1 MPLATPPPSPPLRAS
16 PIGMG
21 PSRDLS
27 LAKQAFE
34 ERDIALMIKSHDSS
48 MGGQQ
53 EQHAGNIGEGLMTNS
68 IKSLIFGGLD
78 GIITTFAI
86 ICAAVGADFSHKTVI
101 VMATAN
107 LVADAISM
115 GFGDA
120 LSEKA
125 EMDFVRR
132 EWNRESWE
140 MDENPDGEIKE
151 MVELYIEAGVSE
163 KDAIDIL
170 TTMAKYKKFFVEH
183 MMVVELGMMAPNENE
198 TTPWTKGAVTFI
210 SFVLFGSVPL
220 ISYTLFEAYG
230 ASQGLLFGMCCFF
243 TMIATFALGAVKGRL
258 ASTSTLASGALMMS
272 NGALA
277 AATAYLLGWG
287 LASAVTA
294 QHSSCN

>member
-1 MPLATPPPSPPLRAS
+1 MESPPPSPPLTALTVS
-16 PIGMG
+16 PGL
-21 PSRDLS
+21 SRNLV
-27 LAKQAFE
+27 LAKQAYQ

-53 EQHAGNIGEGLMTNS
+53 EQHAGNIGEGLMTQS
-68 IKSLIFGGLD
+68 IKSLVFGGLD

-115 GFGDA
+115 GLGDA

-151 MVELYIEAGVSE
+151 MIELYLEAGIE
-163 KDAIDIL
+163 HKDAVDIL
-170 TTMAKYKKFFVEH
+170 TIMSKYKKFFVEH
-183 MMVVELGMMAPNENE
+183 MMVVELGMMAPKENEE

-210 SFVLFGSVPL
+210 SFVIFGSVPL
-220 ISYTLFEAYG
+220 ITYTIFEHYDADDT
-230 ASQGLLFGMCCFF
+230 LLFGMCCFF
-243 TMIATFALGAVKGRL
+243 AMIAIFALGVVKGRL
-258 ASTSTLASGALMMS
+258 ASTSTLASGLLMS
-272 NGALA
+272 LNGALA
-277 AATAYLLGWG
+277 AVTAYLLGWG
-287 LASAVTA
+287 LASAVSA
-294 QHSSCN
+294 RHNSC